1 MARKNAVVTYTKNE
15 DGTFTFAAGD
25 QSFVLDANAL
35 PPEIY
40 TPSKSGDY
48 GLAHKIQLG
57 AAIAK
62 ADLPAD
68 PAEAAAAKFAG
79 MKAVADRII
88 AGEWSKRGE
97 GSGQPTGVI
106 FQAFAE
112 WAGAMAAKK
121 GSEVPS
127 NDKLR
132 EVYDKKTR
140 AEQLALRNVPAIAKI
155 IERIKSEAGS
165 KATAVDTNELLADLG
180 L

>member
-1 MARKNAVVTYTKNE
+1 MARKNAVVTATRNE
-15 DGTFTFAAGD
+15 DGTFLFAAGG
-25 QSFVLDANAL
+25 QSFSINPAELSEEVRAKAL
-35 PPEIY
+35 E
-40 TPSKSGDY
+40 Y
-48 GLAHKIQLG
+48 GLVHKVTLG

-68 PAEAAAAKFAG
+68 PAEAAAAKFNG
-79 MKAVADRII
+79 MKAVADRVIG
-88 AGEWSKRGE
+88 GEWSKRGE
-97 GSGQPTGVI
+97 GTGQPTGVI

-112 WAGAMAAKK
+112 WATAMATKK
-121 GSEVPS
+121 GAEAPS

-165 KATAVDTNELLADLG
+165 KATAVDTNELLGELG